1 MAKAEVVDT
10 IGAGDSHIGAIM
22 AGLSKGLSFDEAIK
36 LANKVA
42 AQVVSVQGAVIERE
56 EFIEKF
62 GEVKWKE

>member
-1 MAKAEVVDT
+1 
-10 IGAGDSHIGAIM
+10 M